1 MRFGALVPAMILV
14 STLAAPTRADHSS
27 AVPAIPT
34 TSDVPAAAEQRPMM
48 GKLRVRAPHGR
59 RTVTDLDSRVL
70 ASLLALQSPS
80 DFDFEVRTSE
90 VSCNGGTCTVAL
102 AVKLP
107 EALPPM
113 RLAIAVANARGEL
126 SDVKHAECLSSN
138 CSVQLVLER
147 GRNTISVGAADG
159 LMQTAGFVLTSV
171 VASPRLQASARKRSE
186 WF

>member
-14 STLAAPTRADHSS
+14 STLAAPSRASS
-27 AVPAIPT
+27 AVPA
-34 TSDVPAAAEQRPMM
+34 VPHPDSSATVDQRPLLD
-48 GKLRVRAPHGR
+48 KLRVRVPHSR

-80 DFDFEVRTSE
+80 DFDFEVRAGD

-102 AVKLP
+102 AVRLP

-126 SDVKHAECLSSN
+126 SEVKHAQCLASTCN
-138 CSVQLVLER
+138 VQLVLDR

-159 LMQTAGFVLTSV
+159 LMQSAGFVLTSV
-171 VASPRLQASARKRSE
+171 VASPHLEASARKRSE

>member
-14 STLAAPTRADHSS
+14 SSLAAPSRADTSS
-27 AVPAIPT
+27 TIP
-34 TSDVPAAAEQRPMM
+34 SIPAADAPAVAQKPPMS
-48 GKLRVRAPHGR
+48 KQLRVRAPHGR
-59 RTVTDLDSRVL
+59 RTVSDFDSRVL

-80 DFDFEVRTSE
+80 DFEFEVRAGD

-102 AVKLP
+102 AVRLP

-113 RLAIAVANARGEL
+113 RLAIAVANSRGEL
-126 SDVKHAECLSSN
+126 SEVKHADCLAST

-159 LMQTAGFVLTSV
+159 LLQTAGFVLTSV
-171 VASPRLQASARKRSE
+171 VASPHLEASAQRRSE

>member
-14 STLAAPTRADHSS
+14 SSLAAPSRADTST
-27 AVPAIPT
+27 AIP
-34 TSDVPAAAEQRPMM
+34 SIPSAEAPAVTQKPPM
-48 GKLRVRAPHGR
+48 GKQLRVRAPHGR
-59 RTVTDLDSRVL
+59 RTVSDFDSRVL

-80 DFDFEVRTSE
+80 DFDFEVRAGD
-90 VSCNGGTCTVAL
+90 VSCNGGTCTVTL
-102 AVKLP
+102 AVRLP

-113 RLAIAVANARGEL
+113 RLAIAVANSRGEL
-126 SDVKHAECLSSN
+126 SEVKHADCLASP

-159 LMQTAGFVLTSV
+159 LLQTAGFVLTSV
-171 VASPRLQASARKRSE
+171 VASPHLEASNQRRSE